1 MIKKKKWFSG
11 NVFGGF
17 VFVRCRN
24 RFLLKQNSVE
34 MRYSMQKNDESMDN
48 FEFDVLTEI
57 GNIGAGNATT
67 ALSQLINAKI
77 DMYVPKVQMLSF
89 SELAEII
96 GGAETLVAGILLSLT
111 GDITGSMLFILESRD
126 ARRMVHQLMGYVKD
140 GEELFSDLEVSALQ
154 EIGNI
159 ISGAYLSAI
168 STLTKLTISVS
179 IPSLAFDMA
188 GAILSVP
195 AIEFGKL
202 GDQALLIES
211 KFKDMDVDISGYFI
225 LIPTLESY
233 GRILKSLGLR

>member
-1 MIKKKKWFSG
+1 
-11 NVFGGF
+11 
-17 VFVRCRN
+17 
-24 RFLLKQNSVE
+24 
-34 MRYSMQKNDESMDN
+34 MQKNDESMSD

-77 DMYVPKVQMLSF
+77 DMYVPQVQMLSF

-96 GGAETLVAGILLSLT
+96 GGAETLVAGILLDLT

-179 IPSLAFDMA
+179 VPSLAFDMA

-202 GDQALLIES
+202 GDKALLIES

-225 LIPTLESY
+225 LIPTMESY
-233 GRILKSLGLR
+233 GRILESLGLR